1 MFKKGLLQILSLLIV
16 ILAWGLIMASDR
28 PVLKKTDLSRLG
40 IIPKEASIILAA
52 PWGGEKTSPG
62 RPMNELFVTDEQ
74 GGHKTRITFNGKSYN
89 HFAVAPGRKM
99 VAAIRFDEGLD
110 GQSPSDFRKK
120 KTLWVIDL
128 ENKKEWPLYPEMD
141 SGWGGVDWS
150 PDGQWI
156 FLSIFKDQASDI
168 YRLHPD
174 GTELTNIT
182 KGIELKLGAKR
193 PGKWVSDT
201 GVSHDGQAIIF
212 LYAPWEGPRP
222 ADFRKKN
229 IIVTCGVDGSNP
241 KVLTDGGD
249 LPEGQYGV
257 WSAGDYDPEFSY
269 DGKFFT
275 FQRATNKAMSWG
287 VTSHDIYLAST
298 DGKVLRRLSP
308 ENNTAI
314 HGISD
319 WSEDGRIIF
328 TEWNKEDMFLGPV
341 MVNADGSGY
350 HRLEQARDGTHARW
364 IPR

>member
-1 MFKKGLLQILSLLIV
+1 MFNKRLPHILLVLSFFLVSISAV
-16 ILAWGLIMASDR
+16 ASDK
-28 PVLKKTDLSRLG
+28 PALKKTDLPQLG
-40 IIPKEASIILAA
+40 VIPQAASIILAA
-52 PWGGEKTSPG
+52 PWAAEKTPAG
-62 RPMNELFVTDEQ
+62 RPINELYVIDDQ

-99 VAAIRFDEGLD
+99 IAAIRFDAGSESPG
-110 GQSPSDFRKK
+110 PSDFRKK

-128 ENKKEWPLYPEMD
+128 EHKKEWPLFPEVD

-156 FLSIFKDQASDI
+156 YLSMFKDQASDI

-182 KGIELKLGAKR
+182 KGIELKLGAKK

-201 GVSHDGQAIIF
+201 GASHDGNSIIF
-212 LYAPWEGPRP
+212 LYTPWQGPRP
-222 ADFRKKN
+222 ADFRQKN
-229 IIVTCGVDGSNP
+229 IIVTCGVDGSTP
-241 KVLTDGGD
+241 KILTDGGD

-269 DGKFFT
+269 DGNFFT

-298 DGKVLRRLSP
+298 DRRVLRRLSP

-319 WSEDGRIIF
+319 WSEDGRILF
-328 TEWNKEDMFLGPV
+328 TEWNKTDMFLGPV
-341 MVNADGSGY
+341 VVKADGSGY
-350 HRLEQARDGTHARW
+350 HRLEQAKGGTHARW
-364 IPR
+364 IPK

>member
-1 MFKKGLLQILSLLIV
+1 MFKKRLPQILLVLVFIPAWV
-16 ILAWGLIMASDR
+16 LATAAER
-28 PVLKKTDLSRLG
+28 PVLKKADLPRLG
-40 IIPKEASIILAA
+40 VIPQEASIILAA
-52 PWGGEKTSPG
+52 PWAGEKTP
-62 RPMNELFVTDEQ
+62 PDPPINELFVIDDQ
-74 GGHKTRITFNGKSYN
+74 GGNKTRITFNGKSYN
-89 HFAVAPGRKM
+89 HFAVAPGRKRI
-99 VAAIRFDEGLD
+99 AAVRFDEGSN

-128 ENKKEWPLYPEMD
+128 ENKKEWPLFPEVD

-156 FLSIFKDQASDI
+156 YLSMFKDQASDI

-182 KGIELKLGAKR
+182 KGIELKLGKKR
-193 PGKWVSDT
+193 TGKWVSDT
-201 GVSHDGQAIIF
+201 GASHDGNSIIF
-212 LYAPWEGPRP
+212 LYTPWQGPRP
-222 ADFRKKN
+222 GDFRKKTV
-229 IIVTCGVDGSNP
+229 IVSCGADGSNP

-275 FQRATNKAMSWG
+275 FQRATNKAMNWG

-319 WSEDGRIIF
+319 WSEDGRILF
-328 TEWNKEDMFLGPV
+328 TEWNKNDMFLGPV
-341 MVNADGSGY
+341 VVNADGSGY
-350 HRLEQARDGTHARW
+350 HRLEQARSGEKARW

>member
-1 MFKKGLLQILSLLIV
+1 MLKKGWPQFLLAFVLIQLGV
-16 ILAWGLIMASDR
+16 LAMASDR
-28 PVLKKTDLSRLG
+28 PVLKKTDLPKLG
-40 IIPKEASIILAA
+40 SIPNEASIILAA
-52 PWGGEKTSPG
+52 PWAGGNNPLG
-62 RPMNELFVTDEQ
+62 RQTNELFVIDDQ

-89 HFAVAPGRKM
+89 HFAVAPGRKLI
-99 VAAIRFDEGLD
+99 AAIRFDEGSGD
-110 GQSPSDFRKK
+110 QNPADFLKK

-128 ENKKEWPLYPEMD
+128 ENKKEWPLFPEWN

-156 FLSIFKDQASDI
+156 YLSMLKDQATDI

-174 GTELTNIT
+174 GTELANIT
-182 KGIELKLGAKR
+182 KGIELKLGAKS
-193 PGKWVSDT
+193 PGKWVSDV
-201 GVSHDGQAIIF
+201 GASHDGKSIIF
-212 LYAPWEGPRP
+212 LYAPRQGPKLG
-222 ADFRKKN
+222 DFRKKN

-241 KVLTDGGD
+241 KILTNGGD

-257 WSAGDYDPEFSY
+257 WGAGDYDPEFSY

-275 FQRATNKAMSWG
+275 FQRATKKAMSWG

-319 WSEDGRIIF
+319 WSEDGRVLF
-328 TEWNKEDMFLGPV
+328 TEWNKKDLFVGPV
-341 MVNADGSGY
+341 IVKADGTNY
-350 HRLEQARDGTHARW
+350 HRLVQAQGGTHARW

>member
-1 MFKKGLLQILSLLIV
+1 MIGKGLLKILLVFTV
-16 ILAWGLIMASDR
+16 IPAWGLAMAADK
-28 PVLKKTDLSRLG
+28 PVLKKTDLPRLG
-40 IIPKEASIILAA
+40 VIPKEASIILAA
-52 PWGGEKTSPG
+52 PWGNEKTSPG
-62 RPMNELFVTDEQ
+62 RPMNELFVIDDQ
-74 GGHKTRITFNGKSYN
+74 GRHKTRITFNGKSYN
-89 HFAVAPGRKM
+89 HFAVATGRKM
-99 VAAIRFDEGLD
+99 IAAIRFDDDSEG
-110 GQSPSDFRKK
+110 QNPSDFRKK
-120 KTLWVIDL
+120 KILWVIDL
-128 ENKKEWPLYPEMD
+128 ENKKEWPLIPEID

-150 PDGQWI
+150 PDCQWI
-156 FLSIFKDQASDI
+156 YLSLFKDQASDI

-201 GVSHDGQAIIF
+201 GASHDGRAIIF
-212 LYAPWEGPRP
+212 LYTPWEGPKP
-222 ADFRKKN
+222 GDFRKKT
-229 IIVTCGVDGSNP
+229 IIVTCGVDGSDP
-241 KVLTDGGD
+241 KILSDGGD

-275 FQRATNKAMSWG
+275 FQRATDKAMSWG
-287 VTSHDIYLAST
+287 VTSHDVYLAST

-319 WSEDGRIIF
+319 WSEDGRVLF
-328 TEWNKEDMFLGPV
+328 TEWNKDDLFTGPV
-341 MVNADGSGY
+341 IVNTDGSDY
-350 HRLEQARDGTHARW
+350 HRLVQANGGTHARW